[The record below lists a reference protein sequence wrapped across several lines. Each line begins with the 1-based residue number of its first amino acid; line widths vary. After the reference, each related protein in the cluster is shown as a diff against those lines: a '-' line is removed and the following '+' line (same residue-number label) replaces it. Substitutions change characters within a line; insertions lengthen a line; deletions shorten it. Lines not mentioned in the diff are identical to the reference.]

1 MIQPVSQRAEQGF
14 PRGFKTRCENLAIQY
29 RDHLGV
35 AGTAPLCPY
44 RLAEYLGVC
53 IWRLEDVPGLCKEA
67 KRHLASEEG
76 NEWSAVAVRVSGQ
89 DIIVLNPS
97 HNYSRQ
103 SNDLMHELAHIILDH
118 RPSTMYFAGGV
129 GIRDFNKQ
137 QEDEADWLGACLL
150 LPRPA
155 LAHHH
160 LKISVEDAA
169 LLFKVSPA
177 LYVYRLRITGVEKQF
192 QHRVKKSSG

>member
-14 PRGFKTRCENLAIQY
+14 PRGFKARCENLAIQY
-29 RDHLGV
+29 RGHLGV
-35 AGTAPLCPY
+35 AETAPLCPY
-44 RLAEYLGVC
+44 QLANYLGVS
-53 IWRLEDVPGLCKEA
+53 IWLLEDVPGLSREA
-67 KRHLASEEG
+67 KRHLSSEEG

-97 HNYSRQ
+97 HNPGRQ
-103 SNDLMHELAHIILDH
+103 SNDLMHELSHIILDH
-118 RPSTMYFAGGV
+118 QPSTMHFADGV

-160 LKISVEDAA
+160 TKLSVEEAA
-169 LLFKVSPA
+169 LLFKVSTV
-177 LYVYRLRITGVEKQF
+177 LYNYRLRITGVVKQF
-192 QHRVKKSSG
+192 QYRSKR